1 MRRMRPYVQII
12 KGWESGTVM
21 KKIRVLLLAAVMA
34 VTMSIPYAVSAAP
47 YTGYNSYYSRYRTG
61 VSTVSGT
68 AAAGTS
74 AQSRV
79 NHPVNMAN
87 YSLSA
92 LSPYYYVNG
101 KAKQKDKESLVLR
114 ITGGNAGSMD
124 LVPSIAKYVGNAANQ
139 YPLSFTLDTGNSA
152 MAAPYDSIFTSQ
164 APALRILGQAGYDYA
179 AIGATELS
187 EGGKGLAGMLN
198 TAAKSGD
205 VVPYL
210 TASNVNGGK
219 SLKNALTAHGA
230 GDGYVLLAK
239 YGVKVAVFNLI
250 SPAAAGKVEGISVS
264 DPVNTAKRIVKKVRK
279 ENGDAAL
286 IVCVTDHGNSDS
298 LDMEKQIASAVSG
311 IDVIAAGGSVSSS
324 APEKQGSTRIVQVS
338 RDSGQ
343 IGTLTFGVKA
353 DGSKWKTKYRSFRV
367 NRISSGS
374 GKDAAAA
381 SKVSSF
387 RSKAKQAFR
396 SEYGFS
402 YTDVLTTAD
411 KAPGTAKE
419 LGTSKTD
426 TGLSDL
432 ITDSYLRFAAKHGV
446 RADVALL
453 SSDAVKGDLPA
464 GKIGMSEVSTMLSGE
479 KSYDGVAGNPLVS
492 FYVEGSSLKSL
503 AELASSMAKAGDGQ
517 GLYFGGVSYTYN
529 PHRLTGNRVYDM
541 KLSDKADV
549 KGSQRYLVVTDRDT
563 LSAVQKLSEKSSS
576 ALSVVLRDRNGRRV
590 DRVNNLRRSGT
601 TLRAWAAVSSQ
612 LESYGSKGLP
622 ASYTKADGR
631 VNYDNSILPSHLMKG
646 ANRMT
651 GVILAVIV
659 IAVCVLILLIILLVK
674 IFGGGSGRGGG
685 RGRKGR
691 KVRYPGRTKEHNLF
705 R

>member
-1 MRRMRPYVQII
+1 
-12 KGWESGTVM
+12 M

-34 VTMSIPYAVSAAP
+34 VTMSIPYAASAAP
-47 YTGYNSYYSRYRTG
+47 YTRYNSYYSRYRTG

-68 AAAGTS
+68 TAAGTAAS
-74 AQSRV
+74 AARSQAT
-79 NHPVNMAN
+79 HPVNMAN

-92 LSPYYYVNG
+92 LSSYYYVNG
-101 KAKQKDKESLVLR
+101 KAKQKDKESLELR

-124 LVPSIAKYVGNAANQ
+124 LVPGIAKYVEDSTNQ
-139 YPLSFTLDTGNSA
+139 YPLTFTLDTGNSA

-179 AIGATELS
+179 AVGATELS
-187 EGGKGLAGMLN
+187 EGAKGLSSMLN

-210 TASNVNGGK
+210 TASNVSGGK
-219 SLKNALTAHGA
+219 SLKNALSAHGA
-230 GDGYVLLAK
+230 DEGYVLLAK
-239 YGVKVAVFNLI
+239 YGVKVAVFNI
-250 SPAAAGKVEGISVS
+250 VSPSAAGKVDGITVS
-264 DPVNTAKRIVKKVRK
+264 DPISTAKRIVKKIRK
-279 ENGDAAL
+279 ENSDAAL

-298 LDMEKQIASAVSG
+298 LDMEKQIASSVSG
-311 IDVIAAGGSVSSS
+311 IDVIAAGGGADSS
-324 APEKQGSTRIVQVS
+324 APEKQGKTRIVQVA
-338 RDSGQ
+338 RNSGH
-343 IGTLTFGVKA
+343 IGTLSFSVKS
-353 DGSKWKTKYRSFRV
+353 DGTKWKAGYHSFRV
-367 NRISSGS
+367 SRISSGS
-374 GKDAAAA
+374 GKDADTA

-402 YTDVLTTAD
+402 YSDVLTTAA

-432 ITDSYLRFAAKHGV
+432 ITDSYLHFSAQHGV

-453 SSDAVKGDLPA
+453 SADAVKGDLPA
-464 GKIGMSEVSTMLSGE
+464 GKIGMSDVSTMLSGE
-479 KSYDGVAGNPLVS
+479 KSYDNVTGNPLVS
-492 FYVEGSSLKSL
+492 FYVQGSTLKNL

-517 GLYFGGVSYTYN
+517 GLYFGGVVYTYN

-541 KLSDKADV
+541 KLSGKTSV
-549 KGSQRYLVVTDRDT
+549 NGKQLYRVVTDRDT
-563 LSAVQKLSEKSSS
+563 LDAVQKLSEKSSS
-576 ALSVVLRDRNGRRV
+576 ALSVILRDRNGRKLNSV
-590 DRVNNLRRSGT
+590 KNLRGSGT
-601 TLRAWAAVSSQ
+601 TLRAWAAVSSR

-622 ASYTKADGR
+622 ASYTKSDGR

-685 RGRKGR
+685 HGRKNR